1 VLQFP
6 LVTVIWPK
14 QRVRQPGSAR
24 HNYQLFALITMMD
37 YNTLPVVQP
46 VAARKTGPADSE
58 IEWALGGRA
67 AADCLFHIPVYS
79 TCG

>member
-1 VLQFP
+1 
-6 LVTVIWPK
+6 
-14 QRVRQPGSAR
+14 
-24 HNYQLFALITMMD
+24 MD